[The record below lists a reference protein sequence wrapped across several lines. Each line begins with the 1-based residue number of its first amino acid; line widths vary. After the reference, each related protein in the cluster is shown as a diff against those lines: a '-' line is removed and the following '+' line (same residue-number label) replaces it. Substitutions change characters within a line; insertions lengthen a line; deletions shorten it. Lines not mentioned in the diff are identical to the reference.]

1 MADKLGIPVAYLRR
15 LRAEHLALYDAN
27 VNGWLRGVIEN
38 EPCPVSEFD
47 STNPANTS
55 GLSAPRA
62 PVNGGD
68 VVP

>member
-1 MADKLGIPVAYLRR
+1 LPQTWAIS
-15 LRAEHLALYDAN
+15 
-27 VNGWLRGVIEN
+27 RGVIEN

-62 PVNGGD
+62 PVNGET
-68 VVP
+68 